1 MSPTKKTPA
10 EQAAQRRYM
19 AGKATIQ
26 LVMSPE
32 EREAI
37 KAAAADLGKSANAY
51 IMDVVRKDI
60 RSDKSP
66 EAAGSP
72 TRAGTGE
79 SSILSPEILQAA
91 QEAAQAVGE
100 EVPAFIHRAVAAQ
113 AKRDKVARLMRDDKN
128 EIGEE

>member
-32 EREAI
+32 EREEI
-37 KAAAADLGKSANAY
+37 KATAADLGMSANAY
-51 IMDVVRKDI
+51 ILDVVRKDI

-66 EAAGSP
+66 EAGGSP
-72 TRAGTGE
+72 AQAVIGG
-79 SSILSPEILQAA
+79 SNILSPETLQAA
-91 QEAAQAVGE
+91 QEAADSTGE
-100 EVPAFIHRAVAAQ
+100 E
-113 AKRDKVARLMRDDKN
+113 
-128 EIGEE
+128 

>member
-37 KAAAADLGKSANAY
+37 KARAADLGISVNTYVLDLIRNDLNK
-51 IMDVVRKDI
+51 RKN
-60 RSDKSP
+60 SNKK
-66 EAAGSP
+66 E
-72 TRAGTGE
+72 
-79 SSILSPEILQAA
+79 
-91 QEAAQAVGE
+91 
-100 EVPAFIHRAVAAQ
+100 
-113 AKRDKVARLMRDDKN
+113 RD
-128 EIGEE
+128 